1 MFPGV
6 RSILPSCRLS
16 PKRGCS
22 HRGYRK
28 GSLQPAATS
37 QPCCLPCLPSSFSF
51 IPYPLTTNT
60 ILVKALRNFLS
71 RVDPHHMRL
80 KLHGCANGGPLVTL
94 EPRHHLILY
103 ARCRL
108 DF

>member
-37 QPCCLPCLPSSFSF
+37 QPCCLPCLPPSFSF
-51 IPYPLTTNT
+51 FPYPLTTNT

-71 RVDPHHMRL
+71 GGGPASYATERSTVLRM
-80 KLHGCANGGPLVTL
+80 CGPLVTY
-94 EPRHHLILY
+94 EPRHHLITIR
-103 ARCRL
+103 AM
-108 DF
+108 